1 MFVFLKKTFILL
13 KTLILNIIS
22 MTTTNYKLT
31 YKNKISYY
39 IRVFRPSQWF
49 KNIFMLVGSF
59 TAYIFFNASINYEN
73 IKLILIALL
82 CTCLAS
88 SANYGINELIDSEF
102 DKHHPVKKKRSIPS
116 GKISKKKVLVGSLLL
131 ALITAVISF
140 FFLSIEAFFAI
151 LSLMVMGFLYNV
163 RPFRTKELTYIDVI
177 SESINNPIRF
187 IIGWYAMQM
196 VFFPPVSFIISFWA
210 FGAFLMACK
219 RLAEY
224 RFINDPQKAA
234 KYRKSFKY
242 YTEENLIV
250 SIIGYISLV
259 SFSLAIIC
267 IKYSISVI
275 LAVPVFI
282 TSFIWYFKLT
292 LKKDS
297 PAKEPEKLLKHK
309 EFYFFTI
316 LTIIVL
322 VLAKILNPYL
332 EFLLKIW
339 S

>member
-1 MFVFLKKTFILL
+1 
-13 KTLILNIIS
+13 

-39 IRVFRPSQWF
+39 IRVFRPSHWF

-140 FFLSIEAFFAI
+140 FFLPIEAFFAI

>member
-1 MFVFLKKTFILL
+1 
-13 KTLILNIIS
+13 
-22 MTTTNYKLT
+22 
-31 YKNKISYY
+31 
-39 IRVFRPSQWF
+39 
-49 KNIFMLVGSF
+49 MLFGSF
-59 TAYIFFNASINYEN
+59 SAYIFFNASITYEN

-102 DKHHPVKKKRSIPS
+102 DKHHPVKKKRPIPS
-116 GKISKKKVLVGSLLL
+116 GKISKKKVFAGSLLL
-131 ALITAVISF
+131 GVITAVISF
-140 FFLSIEAFFAI
+140 FFLPIEAFFAI

-187 IIGWYAMQM
+187 VIGWYAMQM
-196 VFFPPVSFIISFWA
+196 IFFPPVSFIISFWA

-275 LAVPVFI
+275 LAAPVFI

-297 PAKEPEKLLKHK
+297 PAKEPEKLLKQK

-316 LTIIVL
+316 LTMIVMI
-322 VLAKILNPYL
+322 LAKILNPYL

>member
-1 MFVFLKKTFILL
+1 MVA
-13 KTLILNIIS
+13 
-22 MTTTNYKLT
+22 TNYKPVH
-31 YKNKISYY
+31 KNKILYY
-39 IRVFRPSQWF
+39 FKVFRPSHWF
-49 KNIFMLVGSF
+49 KNIFMLVGSL
-59 TAYIFFNASINYEN
+59 TAYIFFNAFPTYEN

-102 DKHHPVKKKRSIPS
+102 DKHHPTKRKRPIPS
-116 GKISKKKVLVGSLLL
+116 GKISKKKVLAGSLLL
-131 ALITAVISF
+131 AAISAVISF
-140 FFLSIEAFFAI
+140 LFLPVEAFFAI
-151 LSLMVMGFLYNV
+151 LSLMLMGFLYNV
-163 RPFRTKELTYIDVI
+163 RPFRTKELPYLDVI

-187 IIGWYAMQM
+187 VIGWYAMQM

-224 RFINDPQKAA
+224 RFINDSQKAA
-234 KYRKSFKY
+234 RYRKSFKY

-275 LAVPVFI
+275 LAVPVFVA
-282 TSFIWYFKLT
+282 SFIWYFKLT

-309 EFYFFTI
+309 EFYFFTA

>member
-1 MFVFLKKTFILL
+1 MVDTD
-13 KTLILNIIS
+13 
-22 MTTTNYKLT
+22 
-31 YKNKISYY
+31 NKITAAKKIRYY
-39 IRVFRPSQWF
+39 IGVFRPSHWF
-49 KNIFMLVGSF
+49 KNIFMLTGSF
-59 TAYIFFNASINYEN
+59 AAYLFFNASFSSET
-73 IKLILIALL
+73 ILLTVLAFI
-82 CTCLAS
+82 CTCMAA

-102 DKHHPVKKKRSIPS
+102 DRHHPIKKNRPVPS
-116 GKISKKKVLVGSLLL
+116 GKVSKKAVLIISIIL
-131 ALITAVISF
+131 AIASASISF
-140 FFLSIEAFFAI
+140 FFLPSGAFLAI
-151 LSLMVMGFLYNV
+151 LSLMVMGFFYNV
-163 RPFRTKELTYIDVI
+163 RPFRTKELPYLDVI

-187 IIGWYAMQM
+187 IIGWYAVQM
-196 VFFPPVSFIISFWA
+196 VFFPPASFIVSLWA

-224 RFINDPQKAA
+224 RFIGDDIRAA

-242 YTEENLIV
+242 YNEERLIV
-250 SIIGYISLV
+250 SIIGYVSTV

-275 LAVPVFI
+275 LAVPVFVAA
-282 TSFIWYFKLT
+282 FIWYFRLT

-309 EFYFFTI
+309 EFYIFTI
-316 LTIIVL
+316 LTIVIL